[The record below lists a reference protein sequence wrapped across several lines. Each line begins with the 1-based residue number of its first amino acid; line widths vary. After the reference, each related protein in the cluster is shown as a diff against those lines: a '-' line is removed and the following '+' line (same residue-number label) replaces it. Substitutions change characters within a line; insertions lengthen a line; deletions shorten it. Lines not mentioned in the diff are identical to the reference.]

1 MPSTVSSV
9 CRQIA
14 YHKGFH
20 LGAGGGI
27 GRTICQRFAREGA
40 SVIAADIDGPNALET
55 AKTLTDLGG
64 GDARHSHYEL
74 DVTSSDQVEQLMADI
89 KKDYETHP
97 CISVNA
103 HGITRDDFL
112 IKMSEESFNQ
122 VINVNLK
129 VILF

>member
-40 SVIAADIDGPNALET
+40 SVIAVDIDGPNALET

-74 DVTSSDQVEQLMADI
+74 DVTSSDHVEQLMADI

-97 CISVNA
+97 CISVNG